1 MIVIISSSPNSDGL
15 TAACV
20 TAALRGCAEAGMES
34 RHLDLCKLKIKR
46 CQQCDNGWGQCR
58 TEHKCVLEDDL
69 LTLQDAIGKASGVI
83 IVTPVY
89 YGDLSESAKCA
100 FDRLRRCESTKG
112 EESALKGLPVIA
124 VAAAGGSGG
133 GISSCLTQMERYTQ
147 HMRGQTAD
155 LIGITR
161 RNRPYTLDHI
171 RAAALALASEVTIT
185 VG

>member
-1 MIVIISSSPNSDGL
+1 MILIISASPNTDGL

-20 TAALRGCAEAGMES
+20 TAALQGCTEAGIKTT
-34 RHLDLCKLKIKR
+34 HLDLCKMKLKR

-58 TEHKCVLEDDL
+58 SEHKCVLEDDL
-69 LTLQDAIGKASGVI
+69 PKLQEAIGKASGII

-100 FDRLRRCESTKG
+100 FDRLRRCESTRG

-133 GISSCLTQMERYTQ
+133 GITSCLTQLERYTQ
-147 HMRGQTAD
+147 HMRGQVAD

-161 RNRPYTLDHI
+161 RNRPYTLAHI

-185 VG
+185 V